1 MKQRIL
7 HVGKYFPPYRGGME
21 SFLADLVLTQRAQ
34 GLDSY
39 ALVHGKPL
47 CNDPEWLRRVPV
59 QAQLIYAPIA
69 LGFRAAL
76 VRAIRDIQPHVL
88 HLHLPNNSVFWALT
102 VASAGQIPWVVHWH
116 SDVIGST
123 KRVAL
128 RLAYTLYRPFEQ
140 AVLDRA
146 NRIIVTS
153 PPYLQASR
161 PLSRWAHKCAVVPL
175 GIVPKT
181 PTPEGIAPASAVW
194 QPQRLRLLSIGR
206 LAHYK
211 GFETL
216 IRAVSGSPSL
226 QLIIAGQGEDKAAL
240 QSLIDTST
248 RPGVL
253 PNVQLVGEVS
263 EAEKHLLLSSCDAF
277 CLASIER
284 TEAFGIVLLEAMAH
298 GKTCIVSNLPGSG
311 MSWVVSSSGAGLSNL
326 PPGEAD
332 AWRKA
337 LEPLNQQ
344 PQQLKTWGMRGQQAL
359 TTHFSI
365 DACARA
371 IAAQYRL
378 SSFDTVPQTPSSKHA
393 STLIVIPARDEAS
406 TIGEVVSA
414 LIASGWPD
422 IFVIDDHSLD
432 GTGRIAHE
440 AGAIVARPVL
450 PLGAWG
456 GMQLG
461 VRHALAQGYQAVITM
476 DADGQHEVQEIPS
489 LLAGAIHSDVVIGAH
504 PERASPLR
512 QLAWRWFR
520 AIAGFELRDLTSGF
534 RYYNRPAIEVLAAD
548 EATLLDYQDVGVLLL
563 LRKANLNIVEVPV
576 SMNLR
581 QVGKSRIFY
590 SWFSV
595 IRYMVTTTLL
605 CLARW
610 QSSPHKPPQGGNS
623 HP

>member
-1 MKQRIL
+1 MTQRIL
-7 HVGKYFPPYRGGME
+7 HIGKFFPPYRGGME
-21 SFLADLVLTQRAQ
+21 SFLADLVLTQRQQ

-39 ALVHGKPL
+39 ALVHGEPL
-47 CNDPEWLRRVPV
+47 ADDPQWLRRVPV

-140 AVLDRA
+140 AVLERA

-153 PPYLQASR
+153 PPYLQASE
-161 PLSRWAHKCAVVPL
+161 PLSRWTYKCAVVPL

-181 PTPEGIAPASAVW
+181 DILEGVPPTW

-216 IRAVSGSPSL
+216 IRAVSGSPPL
-226 QLIIAGQGEDKAAL
+226 QLIIAGQGEDMATL
-240 QSLIDTST
+240 QAMINAST
-248 RPGVL
+248 LPGVA

-298 GKTCIVSNLPGSG
+298 GKPCIVSNLPGSG
-311 MSWVVSSSGAGLSNL
+311 MSWVVSSSGGGLSDL
-326 PPGEAD
+326 PPGDAE

-337 LEPLNQQ
+337 LEPLHQQ
-344 PQQLKTWGMRGQQAL
+344 PQQLQTWGERGHQAL
-359 TTHFSI
+359 KTHFSI

-371 IAAQYRL
+371 ITAQYRL
-378 SSFDTVPQTPSSKHA
+378 SIFDTVLQTQSSKQA

-406 TIGEVVSA
+406 TIGELVSA
-414 LIASGWPD
+414 LIASGWAD
-422 IFVIDDHSLD
+422 IFVIDDHSRD
-432 GTGRIAHE
+432 GTGRIARE
-440 AGAIVARPVL
+440 AGAIVTRPVL

-461 VRHALAQGYQAVITM
+461 VRHALAQGYRAVITM

-489 LLAGAIHSDVVIGAH
+489 LLAGAAHSDVVIGAH

-520 AIAGFELRDLTSGF
+520 TIAGFELRDLTSGF

-563 LRKANLNIVEVPV
+563 LRQAELRIVEVPV

-595 IRYMVTTTLL
+595 IRYMITTTLL

-610 QSSPHKPPQGGNS
+610 QSSPYKPP
-623 HP
+623 HVRDDHK